1 MTSQINY
8 TAIDATYPVAGQDN
22 DSQGFRD
29 NFAATQSALATAKT
43 EITALQTN
51 AVLVATLAGND
62 TVDNNLLGSS
72 INNGSYSEFYGISYG
87 TITVNSNPWSVDA
100 GNGYIQSFSA
110 SSSFGLVFTGWPDSG
125 LFAKIRLHISNSGP
139 STITVS
145 LDGETI
151 VKSNEF
157 PTALTVPTGSAPVVI
172 EAWTLDGGST
182 VYVHNLG
189 VFDAASNNRAIL
201 GNLTVAGDTTMV
213 QVDAASVNVSGL
225 TNLADTS
232 VENLES
238 TGDVTVQGILSANS
252 AVTLGGATADKV
264 TFTGV
269 PKLPNISTLER
280 NALTAEVGMMIY
292 NISTGKA
299 QVCTTA
305 GTGGSA
311 VWADL
316 H

>member
-51 AVLVATLAGND
+51 AVLVASLDGND

-87 TITVNSNPWSVDA
+87 TITVNTNPWSVTA
-100 GNGYIQSFSA
+100 SNGYLQSFSA
-110 SSSFGLVFTGWPDSG
+110 SSSFGLTFTGWPDSG
-125 LFAKIRLHISNSGP
+125 LFAKVRVHITNSGP
-139 STITVS
+139 SNITVS
-145 LDGETI
+145 IDGETI

-157 PTALTVPTGSAPVVI
+157 PTALTVPTGGAPIVI
-172 EAWTLDGGST
+172 EAWTLDGGTT

-189 VFDAASNNRAIL
+189 VFDTASNNRTIL
-201 GNLTVAGDTTMV
+201 GDLSVAGDTTMV
-213 QVDAASVNVSGL
+213 QVDAASINVSGL
-225 TNLADTS
+225 TNLADVS
-232 VENLES
+232 AENLET
-238 TGDVTVQGILSANS
+238 TGDVTVQGILTANS
-252 AVTLGGATADKV
+252 TVTLGGETADKI

-269 PKLPNISTLER
+269 PKLPNISTIER

-305 GTGGSA
+305 GSSGTA